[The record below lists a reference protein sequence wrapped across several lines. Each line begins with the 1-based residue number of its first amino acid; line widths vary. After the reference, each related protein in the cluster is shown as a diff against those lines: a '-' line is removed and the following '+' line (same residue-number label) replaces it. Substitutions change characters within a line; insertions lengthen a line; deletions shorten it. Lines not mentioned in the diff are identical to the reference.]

1 MVGCL
6 AVRNQ
11 VLEHLR
17 MLRAA
22 SSRSDSL
29 EVVSDP
35 KVVVI
40 EHFQCSHP
48 EVVAVEAV
56 VIEATGFDRHG
67 SVTQMTEG
75 CLRGPRILRCSC

>member
-1 MVGCL
+1 M
-6 AVRNQ
+6 RNQ
-11 VLEHLR
+11 GLKHLR

-35 KVVVI
+35 KVVVT

-48 EVVAVEAV
+48 EAAVEAV
-56 VIEATGFDRHG
+56 VIETTGFDRHG

-75 CLRGPRILRCSC
+75 CLRDPKILRCSC